1 MAPRSSL
8 LHSLRYLMP
17 VVDNSHHRILP
28 GRLERF
34 DLQSRER
41 LSLSNHRERFDLH
54 DLR

>member
-8 LHSLRYLMP
+8 LHFPRYLMA
-17 VVDNSHHRILP
+17 VVNNSRHRILP

-34 DLQSRER
+34 DLRSRER
-41 LSLSNHRERFDLH
+41 LSLSNHCERFDLH